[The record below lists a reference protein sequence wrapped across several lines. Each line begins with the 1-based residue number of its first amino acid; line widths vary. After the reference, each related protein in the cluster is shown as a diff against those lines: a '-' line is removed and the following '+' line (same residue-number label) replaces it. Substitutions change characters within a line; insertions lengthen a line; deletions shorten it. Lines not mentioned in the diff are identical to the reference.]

1 MKNIVLRSIAF
12 NYPGFQSL
20 PRGIKKMLVV
30 TESFFFSEENGRNRA
45 DVRPISPQPL
55 FGHANGSGFPFT
67 GLCLKELNAQG
78 FNSARGLLN

>member
-55 FGHANGSGFPFT
+55 SATPMGRVSLSLGS
-67 GLCLKELNAQG
+67 A
-78 FNSARGLLN
+78 